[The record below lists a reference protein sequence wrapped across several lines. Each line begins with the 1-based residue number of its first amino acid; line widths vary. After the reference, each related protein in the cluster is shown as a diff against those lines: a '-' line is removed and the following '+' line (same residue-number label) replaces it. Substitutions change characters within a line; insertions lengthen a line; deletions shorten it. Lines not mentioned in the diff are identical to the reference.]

1 MRPGCLAKGEEV
13 AESHIPPALAP
24 AGHGGLRGVLSSVAT
39 CTPHQGC
46 ISQRASA
53 SEDAEPFSD
62 CVCPRRS
69 TRARLHLFRRP
80 GRRSPRLSTKMSE
93 LGGPPRRMSYNFAP
107 NSCISEEEGHHR
119 MKTEFVGYVAAEN
132 KPPPPSAGSSMEMP
146 ICSPCGLCALHSLLG
161 HCEHALVDGWIS
173 YKHVCERR
181 CNVSDCLWTSSPMP
195 LLSWTRRCPTMPS
208 PTLLCKSA
216 RWEKERMA
224 GTQMVVPLCF
234 MLA

>member
-1 MRPGCLAKGEEV
+1 MRPGCSAREEEP
-13 AESHIPPALAP
+13 ESLIPAALAP
-24 AGHGGLRGVLSSVAT
+24 AGHGGLRGVLSSVAS

-93 LGGPPRRMSYNFAP
+93 LGGPPKRMPVLQLRAEQLHQRGGRPTPYEDRICGLRRSGEQA
-107 NSCISEEEGHHR
+107 
-119 MKTEFVGYVAAEN
+119 
-132 KPPPPSAGSSMEMP
+132 PPPSAGSSMEMP

-208 PTLLCKSA
+208 PTLPCRSA
-216 RWEKERMA
+216 KLEKDRMA